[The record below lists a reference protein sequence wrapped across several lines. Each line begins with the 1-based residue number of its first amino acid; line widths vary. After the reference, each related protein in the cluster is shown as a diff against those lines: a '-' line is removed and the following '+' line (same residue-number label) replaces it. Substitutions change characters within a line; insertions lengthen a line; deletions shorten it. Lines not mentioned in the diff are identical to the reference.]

1 MAPAGVACGSWY
13 VVDSE
18 TSGAIEWPGC
28 FSGERGSSVSARS
41 EKPHVPAPSLWP
53 VGFAIGIVCLLLG
66 LVIGSWIIVAVG
78 AALAVAFGYLWV
90 RDVTRDMRPVEAPAP
105 GTVVAPT
112 APADAPAAVTE
123 EPPTY
128 SRSIFLEGATLGLGG
143 VIGGLVTLPVL
154 GFAVLPAFESHKTK
168 DVDLGPL
175 SGFAETKWIVATFL
189 EDPSQ
194 GEVSR
199 KTAFIRNN
207 GLTSVAGKQE
217 PSFTIIYSRC
227 AHLGCPIQPNGLVA
241 DNKKTEYKGTT
252 LIPASPSG
260 FGCPCHGGQYDTE
273 GNRIAGPP
281 VRSLDRFA
289 YSIVNDHLVLG
300 TLYSVG
306 NVEGTGADAKISRY
320 TSASP
325 GVHVDGIERWLY
337 PIPVPGR

>member
-1 MAPAGVACGSWY
+1 MHQGGW
-13 VVDSE
+13 
-18 TSGAIEWPGC
+18 SGTDV
-28 FSGERGSSVSARS
+28 SSPND
-41 EKPHVPAPSLWP
+41 KPHVPAPSLWP
-53 VGFAIGIVCLLLG
+53 VGFAIGVVCLLLG
-66 LVIGSWIIVAVG
+66 LVLSSWIIVGVG
-78 AALAVAFGYLWV
+78 AVVGAAFGYLWV
-90 RDVTRDMRPVEAPAP
+90 RDLTRDLRPVDAPVP
-105 GTVVAPT
+105 GTEVA
-112 APADAPAAVTE
+112 AAAPAAPEAE
-123 EPPTY
+123 ELSTF

-154 GFAVLPAFESHKTK
+154 GFSVLPAFESHKAK

-175 SGFAETKWIVATFL
+175 SNFPETKWVVATFL

-207 GLTSVAGKQE
+207 GLTTVAGKQE

-227 AHLGCPIQPNGLVA
+227 AHLGCPIQPNGLIS
-241 DNKKTEYKGTT
+241 DNQKTEYKGTT
-252 LIPASPSG
+252 LIPAFPSG

-289 YSIVNDHLVLG
+289 FSIVNGHLVLG
-300 TLYSVG
+300 SLYSVG
-306 NVEGTGADAKISRY
+306 HVEGTGADAKIARY

-325 GVHVDGIERWLY
+325 GVHVDGVERWLY

>member
-1 MAPAGVACGSWY
+1 MAPVGAACDSWY
-13 VVDSE
+13 VVDTSE
-18 TSGAIEWPGC
+18 SRAVEW
-28 FSGERGSSVSARS
+28 RTGSELSSPNG
-41 EKPHVPAPSLWP
+41 KPHVPAPSLWP

-66 LVIGSWIIVAVG
+66 LVLSSWVIVVVG
-78 AALAVAFGYLWV
+78 AVLAIAFGYLWI
-90 RDVTRDMRPVEAPAP
+90 RDITRDMRPTEAPAP
-105 GTVVAPT
+105 GTEVA
-112 APADAPAAVTE
+112 ASEPAAAVAE
-123 EPPTY
+123 ELPGF
-128 SRSIFLEGATLGLGG
+128 SRSIFLETTTLGLGA

-168 DVDLGPL
+168 DVDLGPITN
-175 SGFAETKWIVATFL
+175 FPETKWVVATFL

-207 GLTSVAGKQE
+207 GLTPVKGKQE

-227 AHLGCPIQPNGLVA
+227 AHLGCPIQPNGIVA
-241 DNKKTEYKGTT
+241 DAKKIEVKGAT
-252 LIPASPSG
+252 LIPAFPAG
-260 FGCPCHGGQYDTE
+260 FGCPCHGGQYDNE

-289 YSIVNDHLVLG
+289 YSIKNGNLVIGALF
-300 TLYSVG
+300 SVG
-306 NVEGTGADAKISRY
+306 HVEGTGADAKISRY

-325 GVHVDGIERWLY
+325 GVHVDGLERWLY